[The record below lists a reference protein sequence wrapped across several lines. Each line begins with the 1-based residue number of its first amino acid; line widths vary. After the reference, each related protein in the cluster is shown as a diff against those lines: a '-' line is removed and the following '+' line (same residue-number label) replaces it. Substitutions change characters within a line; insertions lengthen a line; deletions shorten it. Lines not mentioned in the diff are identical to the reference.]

1 MIVIGFFSCY
11 TDGLNAMDNVVCYR
25 RMLSSCIA
33 LKNFR
38 IIFSDFMIS
47 STRCFFIWSSAKFS
61 MTCRNKTCPANSAV
75 LINWVQLHLNWFTAA
90 VKSLQF
96 ERLFSLTA
104 AVISHFCN
112 KLYIRYTHTSQ
123 YRNNLKSCQFTF
135 LSNLCRS
142 NFTYHPFK
150 VSCVFLCRTPQHYKG
165 RTLPSNLK

>member
-1 MIVIGFFSCY
+1 MLNTLRVALANNLNISHKHVWTELFFDLWTYFDMIVIGFFSCY

-61 MTCRNKTCPANSAV
+61 MTCWNKTCPTNSAV

-104 AVISHFCN
+104 ACS
-112 KLYIRYTHTSQ
+112 Y
-123 YRNNLKSCQFTF
+123 FTF
-135 LSNLCRS
+135 L
-142 NFTYHPFK
+142 
-150 VSCVFLCRTPQHYKG
+150 Q
-165 RTLPSNLK
+165 